1 MGLWESKGLHP
12 APGAPLHGLGWRT
25 VWIRAS
31 GVGRWQG
38 CGSPRCAQNWVHG
51 EWGAPGVGW
60 GSRGLSKSMLKWREG
75 ATGTVL
81 LQHQSLAEGSRRN
94 ALAE

>member
-1 MGLWESKGLHP
+1 MGWGGEQHGSGRL
-12 APGAPLHGLGWRT
+12 GLG
-25 VWIRAS
+25 
-31 GVGRWQG
+31 GGRDAD
-38 CGSPRCAQNWVHG
+38 RCAQNWVHG

-60 GSRGLSKSMLKWREG
+60 GSWGLSKSMLKWREG